1 MGLEEK
7 MERRR
12 RQLQRLAEKR
22 EVNRTKLLERRAK
35 PLNWAWME
43 LEAQGY
49 TCDKTDSDYAMDY
62 LN

>member
-1 MGLEEK
+1 